1 MTKTN
6 VGVIGV
12 GAMGYNHV
20 RIYSELE
27 NANLLAISDMVRG
40 TLDKVS
46 KEFNT
51 VGYVDFDNILQLE
64 DLEAVNIVVP
74 TVFHHDVVMS
84 AIEAGKNVLVEKPIA
99 TKLSEAQEMIKAA
112 KDSGVLLATGHVERF
127 NPAVR
132 VAKRL
137 LEENEIGEV
146 VTAHAKRLGPYPP
159 RIRDVGVATD
169 LAIHDIDIF
178 NYLFDSKANMVY
190 ANMSSNLK
198 NCEFEDHAEIIT
210 KYENEVLTI
219 LETNWL
225 TPYKKRQLNITGV
238 DGIISVDYGS
248 QEVTLYKENNH
259 VEKVKVENKEPL
271 KEELRSFVNSVQNK
285 TTPDVSGQDGF
296 EALKIVDAAMKSAKN
311 KNLVYLDQ
319 MENFYE

>member
-1 MTKTN
+1 MKETN

-51 VGYVDFDNILQLE
+51 VGYVDMDNILQL
-64 DLEAVNIVVP
+64 DDIEAVNICVP
-74 TVFHHDVVMS
+74 TVFHHDVVMN

-99 TKLSEAQEMIKAA
+99 SKLDEAQEMIDAA
-112 KDSGVLLATGHVERF
+112 HDAGVLLATGQVERF

-132 VAKRL
+132 VAKEL
-137 LEENEIGEV
+137 IQAGEIGDV

-159 RIRDVGVATD
+159 RIRDVGVAID

-178 NYLFDSKANMVY
+178 NYLFDGKAHTVF

-198 NCEFEDHAEIIT
+198 NCAFEDHAEIMT
-210 KYENEVLTI
+210 KYENDVLTI

-238 DGIISVDYGS
+238 EGIISVDYGEQS
-248 QEVTLYKENNH
+248 VTVYKENDK

-271 KEELRSFVNSVQNK
+271 KEELRSFINAVQNN
-285 TTPDVSGQDGF
+285 TTPEVSGEDGF
-296 EALKIVDAAMKSAKN
+296 EALKIVDAAMKSSKE
-311 KNLVYLDQ
+311 KSLIYLD
-319 MENFYE
+319 

>member
-1 MTKTN
+1 MKQTN

-51 VGYVDFDNILQLE
+51 VGYVDVDNILQLE
-64 DLEAVNIVVP
+64 DIEAVNICVP
-74 TVFHHDVVMS
+74 TVFHHDVVMN
-84 AIEAGKNVLVEKPIA
+84 AIEAGKNVLVEKPVA
-99 TKLSEAQEMIKAA
+99 SKLDEAQEMIDAA
-112 KDSGVLLATGHVERF
+112 KDAGVILATGHVERF

-137 LEENEIGEV
+137 IDEGEIGDV
-146 VTAHAKRLGPYPP
+146 VTANAKRLGPFPP
-159 RIRDVGVATD
+159 RIRDVGVAID

-178 NYLFDSKANMVY
+178 NYLFEGKASSVY

-198 NCEFEDHAEIIT
+198 NCKFEDHAEIIT
-210 KYENEVLTI
+210 KYDNDVLTI

-238 DGIISVDYGS
+238 DGIISVDYGE
-248 QEVTLYKENNH
+248 QTVTVFKENDK

-271 KEELRSFVNSVQNK
+271 KEELRSFVDAVQTK
-285 TTPDVSGQDGF
+285 GTPEVSGQDGY
-296 EALKIVDAAMKSAKN
+296 EALKIVEAAMKSSKE
-311 KNLVYLDQ
+311 KKLIEFD
-319 MENFYE
+319 

>member
-1 MTKTN
+1 MKQTN

-40 TLDKVS
+40 TLDNVS

-51 VGYVDFDNILQLE
+51 VGYVDYDNILQLD
-64 DLEAVNIVVP
+64 DLEAVNICVP

-84 AIEAGKNVLVEKPIA
+84 AIEAGKNVLVEKPVASHI
-99 TKLSEAQEMIKAA
+99 SEAKEMIEAA
-112 KDSGVLLATGHVERF
+112 KDAGVILATGHVERF

-132 VAKRL
+132 VAKKL
-137 LEENEIGEV
+137 LQDGEIGEV
-146 VTAHAKRLGPYPP
+146 VTANAKRLGPYPP

-178 NYLFDSKANMVY
+178 NYLFESKAEMVF

-198 NCEFEDHAEIIT
+198 NCEFEDHAEIMT
-210 KYENEVLTI
+210 KYENGALSI

-248 QEVTLYKENNH
+248 QSVTLYKENDK

-271 KEELRSFVNSVQNK
+271 KEELRSFVNAVQTNK
-285 TTPDVSGQDGF
+285 EAEVTGQDGY
-296 EALKIVDAAMKSAKN
+296 EALRIVEAAMKSSKE
-311 KNLVYLDQ
+311 KNLVYL
-319 MENFYE
+319 E

>member
-1 MTKTN
+1 MKQTN

-40 TLDKVS
+40 TLDNVS

-51 VGYVDFDNILQLE
+51 VGYVDYDNILQI
-64 DLEAVNIVVP
+64 DDIEAVNICVP

-84 AIEAGKNVLVEKPIA
+84 AIEAGKNVLVEKPVASHI
-99 TKLSEAQEMIKAA
+99 TEAKEMIDAA
-112 KDSGVLLATGHVERF
+112 KDAGVILATGHVERF

-137 LEENEIGEV
+137 LQEGEIGEV
-146 VTAHAKRLGPYPP
+146 VTANAKRLGPYPP

-178 NYLFDSKANMVY
+178 NYLFESKAEMVF

-198 NCEFEDHAEIIT
+198 NCEFEDHAEIMT
-210 KYENEVLTI
+210 KYENGALSI

-248 QEVTLYKENNH
+248 QSVTLYKENNH
-259 VEKVKVENKEPL
+259 VEEVKVENKEPL
-271 KEELRSFVNSVQNK
+271 KEELRSFVNAVQSNK
-285 TTPDVSGQDGF
+285 EAELTGQDGY
-296 EALKIVDAAMKSAKN
+296 EALRIVEAAMKSSKE
-311 KNLVYLDQ
+311 KNLIYL
-319 MENFYE
+319 E

>member
-1 MTKTN
+1 MKETN

-27 NANLLAISDMVRG
+27 NTNLVAISDMVRG
-40 TLDKVS
+40 TLDSVS

-51 VGYVDFDNILQLE
+51 VGYVDMDNILQL
-64 DLEAVNIVVP
+64 DDVEAVNICVP
-74 TVFHHDVVMS
+74 TVFHHDVVMN
-84 AIEAGKNVLVEKPIA
+84 AIDAGKNVLVEKPIA
-99 TKLSEAQEMIKAA
+99 SKLTEAREMINAA
-112 KDSGVLLATGHVERF
+112 KDAGVTLATGHVERF

-132 VAKRL
+132 VAKEL
-137 LEENEIGEV
+137 IDSGEIGEV

-159 RIRDVGVATD
+159 RIRDVGVAID

-178 NYLFDSKANMVY
+178 NYLFESKANTVF

-198 NCEFEDHAEIIT
+198 NCEFEDHAEIMT
-210 KYENEVLTI
+210 KYDNDVLSI

-238 DGIISVDYGS
+238 DGIISVDYGNQS
-248 QEVTLYKENNH
+248 VTVYKENDK

-271 KEELRSFVNSVQNK
+271 KEELRSFVNAVQTN
-285 TTPDVSGQDGF
+285 TEPEVSGEDGY
-296 EALKIVDAAMKSAKN
+296 EALKIVEAAMRSSKD
-311 KNLVYLDQ
+311 KNLIYL
-319 MENFYE
+319 E

>member
-1 MTKTN
+1 
-6 VGVIGV
+6 
-12 GAMGYNHV
+12 MGYNHV

-40 TLDKVS
+40 TLDNVS

-51 VGYVDFDNILQLE
+51 VGYVDYDNILQLD
-64 DLEAVNIVVP
+64 DLEAVNICVP

-84 AIEAGKNVLVEKPIA
+84 AIEAGKNVLVEKPVASHI
-99 TKLSEAQEMIKAA
+99 TEAKEMIDAA
-112 KDSGVLLATGHVERF
+112 KDAGVILATGHVERF

-132 VAKRL
+132 VAKKL
-137 LEENEIGEV
+137 LQDGEIGEV
-146 VTAHAKRLGPYPP
+146 VTANAKRLGPYPP

-178 NYLFDSKANMVY
+178 NYLFESKAEMVF

-198 NCEFEDHAEIIT
+198 NCEFEDHAEIMT
-210 KYENEVLTI
+210 KYENGALSI

-238 DGIISVDYGS
+238 EGIISVDYGS
-248 QEVTLYKENNH
+248 QSVTLYKENNK
-259 VEKVKVENKEPL
+259 VEEVKVENKEPL
-271 KEELRSFVNSVQNK
+271 KEELRSFVNAVQSNK
-285 TTPDVSGQDGF
+285 EAEVTGQDGY
-296 EALKIVDAAMKSAKN
+296 EALRIVEAAMKSSKE
-311 KNLVYLDQ
+311 KNLVYL
-319 MENFYE
+319 E

>member
-1 MTKTN
+1 MSKTN

-40 TLDKVS
+40 TLDSVS

-64 DLEAVNIVVP
+64 DIEAVNICVP
-74 TVFHHDVVMS
+74 TVFHHDVVMN

-99 TKLSEAQEMIKAA
+99 SKLDEAQEMIDAA
-112 KDSGVLLATGHVERF
+112 NDAGVILATGHVERF

-132 VAKRL
+132 VAKKL
-137 LEENEIGEV
+137 IDDGEIGEV

-159 RIRDVGVATD
+159 RIRDVGVAID

-178 NYLFDSKANMVY
+178 NYLFESKANTVF

-198 NCEFEDHAEIIT
+198 NCEFEDHAEIMT
-210 KYENEVLTI
+210 KYDNEVLTI

-238 DGIISVDYGS
+238 DGIISVDYGE
-248 QEVTLYKENNH
+248 QTVTVYKENNS
-259 VEKVKVENKEPL
+259 VENIKVDNKEPL
-271 KEELRSFVNSVQNK
+271 KEELRSFVNAVQTK
-285 TTPDVSGQDGF
+285 STPEVSGQDGF
-296 EALKIVDAAMKSAKN
+296 EALKIVDAAMKSSKER
-311 KNLVYLDQ
+311 KLIELK
-319 MENFYE
+319 

>member
-1 MTKTN
+1 MKQTN

-12 GAMGYNHV
+12 GSMGHNHV

-27 NANLLAISDMVRG
+27 NANLVAISDMVRG

-51 VGYVDFDNILQLE
+51 VGYVDYDNILQI
-64 DLEAVNIVVP
+64 DDIEAVNICVP
-74 TVFHHDVVMS
+74 TVFHHDVVMR

-99 TKLSEAQEMIKAA
+99 SKLNEAEEMITAA
-112 KDSGVLLATGHVERF
+112 DDAGVILATGHVERF

-132 VAKRL
+132 VAKKL
-137 LEENEIGEV
+137 LDDNVIGEV
-146 VTAHAKRLGPYPP
+146 VTANSKRLGPYPP
-159 RIRDVGVATD
+159 RIRDVGVAID

-178 NYLFDSKANMVY
+178 NYLFESKANTVF
-190 ANMSSNLK
+190 ANMSSKLK
-198 NCEFEDHAEIIT
+198 NCEFEDHAEIMT
-210 KYENEVLTI
+210 KYDNGILSI

-238 DGIISVDYGS
+238 DGIISVDYGK
-248 QEVTLYKENNH
+248 QTVTLYKENNQ
-259 VEKVKVENKEPL
+259 VENVKVENKEPL

-285 TTPDVSGQDGF
+285 TEPEVSGKDGY
-296 EALKIVDAAMKSAKN
+296 EALRIVDAAMKSAKN
-311 KNLVYLDQ
+311 KTLIYL
-319 MENFYE
+319 N

>member
-1 MTKTN
+1 MKQTN

-40 TLDKVS
+40 TLDNVS

-51 VGYVDFDNILQLE
+51 VGYVDYDNILQLD
-64 DLEAVNIVVP
+64 DLEAVNICVP

-84 AIEAGKNVLVEKPIA
+84 AIEAGKNVLVEKPVASHI
-99 TKLSEAQEMIKAA
+99 TEAKEMIDAA
-112 KDSGVLLATGHVERF
+112 KDAGVILATGHVERF

-132 VAKRL
+132 VAKKL
-137 LEENEIGEV
+137 LQDGEIGEV
-146 VTAHAKRLGPYPP
+146 VTANAKRLGPYPP

-178 NYLFDSKANMVY
+178 NYLFESKAEMVF

-198 NCEFEDHAEIIT
+198 NCEFEDHAEIMT
-210 KYENEVLTI
+210 KYENGALSI

-238 DGIISVDYGS
+238 EGIISVDYGS
-248 QEVTLYKENNH
+248 QSVTLYKENNK
-259 VEKVKVENKEPL
+259 VEEVKVENKEPL
-271 KEELRSFVNSVQNK
+271 KEELRSFVNAVQSNK
-285 TTPDVSGQDGF
+285 EAEVTGQDGY
-296 EALKIVDAAMKSAKN
+296 EALRIVEAAMKSSKE
-311 KNLVYLDQ
+311 KNLVYL
-319 MENFYE
+319 E

>member
-1 MTKTN
+1 MKKTN

-27 NANLLAISDMVRG
+27 NTNLVAISDMVRG
-40 TLDKVS
+40 TLDSVS

-51 VGYVDFDNILQLE
+51 VGYVDMDNILQL
-64 DLEAVNIVVP
+64 DDVEAVNICVP
-74 TVFHHDVVMS
+74 TVFHHDVVMN

-99 TKLSEAQEMIKAA
+99 SKLNEAREMINAA
-112 KDSGVLLATGHVERF
+112 KDAGVTLATGHVERF

-132 VAKRL
+132 VAKKL
-137 LEENEIGEV
+137 IDEGEIGEV

-159 RIRDVGVATD
+159 RIRDVGVAID

-178 NYLFDSKANMVY
+178 NYLFESKANTVF

-198 NCEFEDHAEIIT
+198 NCEFEDHAEIMT
-210 KYENEVLTI
+210 KYDNEVLSI

-225 TPYKKRQLNITGV
+225 TPYKKRQLNITGD
-238 DGIISVDYGS
+238 DGIISVDYGNQS
-248 QEVTLYKENNH
+248 VTVYKENDK

-271 KEELRSFVNSVQNK
+271 KEELRSFVNAVQTN
-285 TTPDVSGQDGF
+285 TEPEVSGEDGY
-296 EALKIVDAAMKSAKN
+296 EALKIVEAAMRSSKD
-311 KNLVYLDQ
+311 KNLIYL
-319 MENFYE
+319 E